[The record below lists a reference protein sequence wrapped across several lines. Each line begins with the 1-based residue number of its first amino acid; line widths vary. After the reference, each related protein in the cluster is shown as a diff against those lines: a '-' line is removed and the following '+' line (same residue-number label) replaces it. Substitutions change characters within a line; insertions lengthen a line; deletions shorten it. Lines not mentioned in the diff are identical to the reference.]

1 MWEKLGNLIWEYI
14 QRRIPE
20 IRSYMVAKVNL
31 ILMDT
36 AKDCANSEE
45 FRTLI
50 DNATEVVFEELKLPW
65 YVKPFKSLI
74 KNQVKS
80 SVLRVVENYAKVGK

>member
-1 MWEKLGNLIWEYI
+1 MWEKLGNLIWNYL
-14 QRRIPE
+14 QSRIPE

-45 FRTLI
+45 FKTLI
-50 DNATEVVFEELKLPW
+50 DDATELVFSELNLPW
-65 YVKPFKSLI
+65 YVKPFKGLI

-80 SVLRVVENYAKVGK
+80 SVIRVVENYAKVK

>member
-1 MWEKLGNLIWEYI
+1 MWEKLGNLIWNYL
-14 QRRIPE
+14 QSRIPE

-50 DNATEVVFEELKLPW
+50 DNATEIVFDELQLPW
-65 YVKPFKSLI
+65 YIKPFKGLV

-80 SVLRVVENYAKVGK
+80 SVFMVLDNYKKANN